1 MVSILLG
8 GWFMRLLIGFSGL
21 LIILFGSLLMSIT
34 SETFLIRNILYKL
47 FGAILLF
54 VGIWVLQMQIHRK
67 KQ

>member
-1 MVSILLG
+1 
-8 GWFMRLLIGFSGL
+8 MRYLIGFFGV

-47 FGAILLF
+47 FGAIILF
-54 VGIWVLQMQIHRK
+54 VGIWVLQKQIHRK

>member
-1 MVSILLG
+1 
-8 GWFMRLLIGFSGL
+8 MRLLIGFSGL

-54 VGIWVLQMQIHRK
+54 VGIWVLQKQIHRK

>member
-1 MVSILLG
+1 
-8 GWFMRLLIGFSGL
+8 MRLLIGFFGV

-47 FGAILLF
+47 FGAIIFF
-54 VGIWVLQMQIHRK
+54 VGIRVLQKQIHRK

>member
-1 MVSILLG
+1 
-8 GWFMRLLIGFSGL
+8 MRLLIGFSGL

>member
-1 MVSILLG
+1 
-8 GWFMRLLIGFSGL
+8 MRLLIGFFGV

-47 FGAILLF
+47 FGAIILF
-54 VGIWVLQMQIHRK
+54 VGIWVLQKQIHRK

>member
-1 MVSILLG
+1 
-8 GWFMRLLIGFSGL
+8 MRLLIGFFGV

-34 SETFLIRNILYKL
+34 SETFLVRNILYKL

-54 VGIWVLQMQIHRK
+54 VGIWILQKQIHRK

>member
-1 MVSILLG
+1 
-8 GWFMRLLIGFSGL
+8 MRLLIGFFGV

-47 FGAILLF
+47 FGAIILF
-54 VGIWVLQMQIHRK
+54 VGLWVLQKQIHRK